1 MTTPDTP
8 PKKRRFKWMQAAI
21 GLLVLGVVVG
31 LAVYLTSDSFRDAV
45 RSRVVAELERM
56 TGGKV
61 EIQSFTWNLSQLHF
75 EARGLTIHGLEGP
88 GEEPYVRADR
98 VSLRLKI
105 ISLVSRQ
112 VALREL
118 VIDHLALHLI
128 VNPDGSTN
136 QPRPGSSA
144 PGEGL
149 STERLVDLAVSR
161 VQVNDGT
168 LLLNQ
173 ERIPF
178 EIAGGE
184 FAVAMAYSAKDR
196 GYDGTVSVSLA
207 AARWRRSTL
216 PPGKIDLHF
225 LMRANETEVRRL
237 QVATGRST
245 IEASGLV
252 RNYNHPSLQMQ
263 YQAQLDLPEVAKQT
277 STPQLRAGRADLK
290 GTLVYK
296 DGRYNTEGTAEV
308 RGAEWRDASW
318 RASGVDAAFP
328 FSITPEKIALP
339 RFSTRVFG
347 GSAQGEL
354 QITNWSMPS
363 GAKKPP
369 PLKGTAKVQLE
380 RMQIGQMAEA
390 ISTAGLPL
398 NKIDMAGSASGEV
411 TASWTGSVK
420 NVVAAMTVDVAP
432 PTSPSPRAVPIS
444 AHMLATYHGDIRTLE
459 IATLS
464 LGSRSVHINASGEL
478 GSRNTHARVML
489 NAANLHEFQ
498 PVLDA
503 LRPGTR
509 IPVTVDGRAMFNGSV
524 FGELDALSIR
534 GHVELE
540 NFATEIAFASQH
552 SPAAPGVQAVKGSS
566 APSRIHF
573 DSLTA
578 DLNYSPSVLSLQR
591 GSLRRGKMQLG
602 FSVTAGLR
610 QGVFDEY
617 SSQLTLDLH
626 VENAGTEE
634 LLALAKLDYPVT
646 GVLGA
651 DLHATGTAQN
661 LSGGGNLHIAQL
673 SIYGEPFRTFRSQVQ
688 FAKTEVRFNNLFL
701 THNGAQ
707 IGGSAAYDLAH
718 NNYRFDLTGTS
729 IDLATLQKWARPRFT
744 MSGKA
749 GFHFTGSGGAGAP
762 SVNGRFDV
770 TNLVMNREAVG
781 SLSVALET
789 RGQDLIVHGTS
800 AFENADLT
808 LDGSIRMTGDFP
820 AQLTLRFT
828 HLDFDPLISAYLGDK
843 VTGHSSM
850 AGSADVRGPLRRP
863 RELTIAGDITQF
875 SVNVEN
881 IKMQNDGPIHLALDR
896 GALRADQFHLVGN
909 DTELFLRGSIQ
920 LAADHMLDVH
930 GRGRLD
936 LKLAQGINPNILA
949 SGPATFTVD
958 STGSLAHPQMSGRI
972 VLTDANVSLADLPN
986 GLSHINGTMVL
997 TQDRLQIEKLT
1008 AQSGGGELSVG
1019 GFLAV
1024 RNGLYFDLTATGKDV
1039 RLRYPPG
1046 VSASADAN
1054 LRYSG
1059 SAKSSL
1065 LAGDVT
1071 ITRFG
1076 MSPRFD
1082 FGVFLSQTKNPV
1094 GLTSLNPFL
1103 ANLQLDVHITSTPEL
1118 RVETTLAKVSGDVDL
1133 RLRGTAARPALLGR
1147 VNIAEGDVSFNGTKY
1162 RLERGDI
1169 TFSNP
1174 LVIEPV
1180 VNLELSARVQNYD
1193 VTVGLH
1199 GTMAGGK
1206 GLNMTYRSDPPLS
1219 SSDIIA
1225 LLAFG
1230 RPRGQDVYNVATP
1243 GQSNVDTSSASNAI
1257 LGQALDAAVS
1267 SRVERIFGASK
1278 VKIDPQ
1284 FIGQQSNPSARVTV
1298 EQNVG
1303 NNITLTYITNLSQSQ
1318 QTVIQVE
1325 YAVDK
1330 NVSIVAVRDQYGVI
1344 GFDVHIRRRAK

>member
-411 TASWTGSVK
+411 TAS
-420 NVVAAMTVDVAP
+420 
-432 PTSPSPRAVPIS
+432 
-444 AHMLATYHGDIRTLE
+444 
-459 IATLS
+459 
-464 LGSRSVHINASGEL
+464 
-478 GSRNTHARVML
+478 
-489 NAANLHEFQ
+489 
-498 PVLDA
+498 
-503 LRPGTR
+503 
-509 IPVTVDGRAMFNGSV
+509 
-524 FGELDALSIR
+524 
-534 GHVELE
+534 
-540 NFATEIAFASQH
+540 
-552 SPAAPGVQAVKGSS
+552 
-566 APSRIHF
+566 
-573 DSLTA
+573 
-578 DLNYSPSVLSLQR
+578 
-591 GSLRRGKMQLG
+591 
-602 FSVTAGLR
+602 
-610 QGVFDEY
+610 
-617 SSQLTLDLH
+617 
-626 VENAGTEE
+626 
-634 LLALAKLDYPVT
+634 
-646 GVLGA
+646 
-651 DLHATGTAQN
+651 
-661 LSGGGNLHIAQL
+661 
-673 SIYGEPFRTFRSQVQ
+673 
-688 FAKTEVRFNNLFL
+688 
-701 THNGAQ
+701 
-707 IGGSAAYDLAH
+707 
-718 NNYRFDLTGTS
+718 
-729 IDLATLQKWARPRFT
+729 
-744 MSGKA
+744 
-749 GFHFTGSGGAGAP
+749 
-762 SVNGRFDV
+762 
-770 TNLVMNREAVG
+770 
-781 SLSVALET
+781 
-789 RGQDLIVHGTS
+789 
-800 AFENADLT
+800 
-808 LDGSIRMTGDFP
+808 
-820 AQLTLRFT
+820 
-828 HLDFDPLISAYLGDK
+828 
-843 VTGHSSM
+843 
-850 AGSADVRGPLRRP
+850 
-863 RELTIAGDITQF
+863 
-875 SVNVEN
+875 
-881 IKMQNDGPIHLALDR
+881 
-896 GALRADQFHLVGN
+896 
-909 DTELFLRGSIQ
+909 
-920 LAADHMLDVH
+920 
-930 GRGRLD
+930 
-936 LKLAQGINPNILA
+936 
-949 SGPATFTVD
+949 
-958 STGSLAHPQMSGRI
+958 
-972 VLTDANVSLADLPN
+972 
-986 GLSHINGTMVL
+986 
-997 TQDRLQIEKLT
+997 
-1008 AQSGGGELSVG
+1008 
-1019 GFLAV
+1019 
-1024 RNGLYFDLTATGKDV
+1024 
-1039 RLRYPPG
+1039 
-1046 VSASADAN
+1046 
-1054 LRYSG
+1054 
-1059 SAKSSL
+1059 
-1065 LAGDVT
+1065 
-1071 ITRFG
+1071 
-1076 MSPRFD
+1076 
-1082 FGVFLSQTKNPV
+1082 
-1094 GLTSLNPFL
+1094 
-1103 ANLQLDVHITSTPEL
+1103 
-1118 RVETTLAKVSGDVDL
+1118 
-1133 RLRGTAARPALLGR
+1133 
-1147 VNIAEGDVSFNGTKY
+1147 
-1162 RLERGDI
+1162 
-1169 TFSNP
+1169 
-1174 LVIEPV
+1174 
-1180 VNLELSARVQNYD
+1180 
-1193 VTVGLH
+1193 
-1199 GTMAGGK
+1199 
-1206 GLNMTYRSDPPLS
+1206 
-1219 SSDIIA
+1219 
-1225 LLAFG
+1225 
-1230 RPRGQDVYNVATP
+1230 
-1243 GQSNVDTSSASNAI
+1243 
-1257 LGQALDAAVS
+1257 
-1267 SRVERIFGASK
+1267 
-1278 VKIDPQ
+1278 
-1284 FIGQQSNPSARVTV
+1284 
-1298 EQNVG
+1298 
-1303 NNITLTYITNLSQSQ
+1303 
-1318 QTVIQVE
+1318 
-1325 YAVDK
+1325 
-1330 NVSIVAVRDQYGVI
+1330 
-1344 GFDVHIRRRAK
+1344 

>member
-1 MTTPDTP
+1 MTTTDTP
-8 PKKRRFKWMQAAI
+8 PKKRRVKWMQAAI
-21 GLLVLGVVVG
+21 GLLVLGAVVA
-31 LAVYLTSDSFRDAV
+31 LAAYLTSDSFRETV

-88 GEEPYVRADR
+88 AEEPYARAGR

-105 ISLVSRQ
+105 ISLLSRQ
-112 VALREL
+112 VALRDL

-136 QPRPGSSA
+136 QPRPGPSA
-144 PGEGL
+144 SREGL
-149 STERLVDLAVSR
+149 STERFVDLAVAHM
-161 VQVNDGT
+161 QVNDGA

-178 EIAGGE
+178 EVAGGE
-184 FAVAMAYSAKDR
+184 FAVAMAYSPQEH
-196 GYDGTVSVSLA
+196 GYDGTVSVSLT
-207 AARWRRSTL
+207 AARWRGSTL
-216 PPGKIDLHF
+216 PSGKIDLNF
-225 LMRANETEVRRL
+225 VMRANETEIRRL
-237 QVATGRST
+237 RIATGRST
-245 IEASGLV
+245 LEASGTV
-252 RNYNHPSLQMQ
+252 RDYRHPSLEMQ
-263 YQAQLDLPEVAKQT
+263 YQAQLDLPEVAKQARL
-277 STPQLRAGRADLK
+277 PQLRAGRADLK
-290 GTLVYK
+290 GRLAYQ
-296 DGRYNTEGTAEV
+296 DGRYNTEGTAEL
-308 RGAEWRDASW
+308 RGAEWHDVSMH
-318 RASGVDAAFP
+318 ASGIDAAFP

-339 RFSTRVFG
+339 RFSARVFG

-354 QITNWSMPS
+354 QITNW
-363 GAKKPP
+363 GAPAAARKPP
-369 PLKGTAKVQLE
+369 PPRGTAKVQLE
-380 RMQIGQMAEA
+380 RMQIGQMAGA
-390 ISTAGLPL
+390 ISTARLPL
-398 NKIDMAGSASGEV
+398 NKVDMAGSASGEIA
-411 TASWTGSVK
+411 ASWTGSVK

-432 PTSPSPRAVPIS
+432 PTSPPPREVPIS
-444 AHMLATYHGDIRTLE
+444 AHMQATYHGDIRTLE

-464 LGSRSVHINASGEL
+464 LGSRSVHLNASGEL
-478 GSRNTHARVML
+478 GSRSTHARVMV

-509 IPVTVDGRAMFNGSV
+509 IPVTVEGRATFNGSV
-524 FGELDALSIR
+524 FGELDALSVR

-540 NFATEIAFASQH
+540 NFSTEVAFAGQ
-552 SPAAPGVQAVKGSS
+552 PPAPGVQAVKDSP
-566 APSRIHF
+566 APSWVHF

-578 DLNYSPSVLSLQR
+578 DLNYSPSSLSLQR
-591 GSLRRGKMQLG
+591 GSLRRGKMQVG
-602 FSVTAGLR
+602 FSVTTGLR
-610 QGVFDEY
+610 QGLFDES
-617 SSQLTLDLH
+617 SSQITLDLH
-626 VENAGTEE
+626 MENAGVEE
-634 LLALAKLDYPVT
+634 LLALARLDYPLT
-646 GVLGA
+646 GALGA
-651 DLHATGTAQN
+651 DLHITGTTQN
-661 LSGGGNLHIAQL
+661 LRGGGSLHITQL
-673 SIYGEPFRTFRSQVQ
+673 TIYGEPFRTFRSQVQ
-688 FAKTEVRFNNLFL
+688 FVKTEAQFNNLFL
-701 THNGAQ
+701 AHNGAQ
-707 IGGSAAYDLAH
+707 IAGTAAYDLARK
-718 NNYRFDLTGTS
+718 NFRFDLTGTS
-729 IDLATLQKWARPRFT
+729 IDLATLQKWAQPRFT

-749 GFHFTGSGGAGAP
+749 GFHLTGSGGSGAP

-789 RGQDLIVHGTS
+789 RGQDLIVHGSS
-800 AFENADLT
+800 AFENADLR
-808 LDGSIRMTGDFP
+808 LDGSIRMAGDFP

-850 AGSADVRGPLRRP
+850 AGSADVRGPMRRP
-863 RELTIAGDITQF
+863 RELAIAGDITQF
-875 SVNVEN
+875 SVNIEN

-896 GALRADQFHLVGN
+896 GAVRADQFHLVGT

-920 LAADHMLDVH
+920 LAGDHALDLH

-949 SGPATFTVD
+949 SGPATFTAD
-958 STGSLAHPQMSGRI
+958 AAGSLAHPQMSGRI
-972 VLTDANVSLADLPN
+972 ALTDASVSLADLPN
-986 GLSHINGTMVL
+986 GLSHINGSMVL
-997 TQDRLQIEKLT
+997 TQDRFQIEKLT

-1019 GFLAV
+1019 GFLAL

-1046 VSASADAN
+1046 VSASADAS
-1054 LRYSG
+1054 LRYTG

-1082 FGVFLSQTKNPV
+1082 FGVFLSQTKSSI

-1162 RLERGDI
+1162 RLDRGDI

-1180 VNLELSARVQNYD
+1180 VNLELTTRVQNYD

-1199 GTMAGGK
+1199 GTLAGGK

-1243 GQSNVDTSSASNAI
+1243 GQSSLDTANASNAI

-1267 SRVERIFGASK
+1267 ERVERIFGASK

-1330 NVSIVAVRDQYGVI
+1330 NVSIVAVRDQYGVV